1 MTTLCVLA
9 ITSLLAAQPAM
20 PQTEERAEAERLART
35 GSYAEALQ
43 RFRAMAAAHPD
54 DLEARV
60 WIGRLQQWTGHADRA
75 VDVFRSVLAASPD
88 RVDALIGLGAALAE
102 LDRPDEAVATL
113 DKAEKLAPDNVD
125 LLAAQGHAH
134 HIAGRARLALAY
146 YRRAALL
153 RPADPAIRLAYEDV
167 QRDYGNRVSVDSFF
181 ESFSGATPN
190 SWSGSAEVNMRI
202 GDALR
207 AFARGQQ
214 QRKFGET
221 DVRGGGGLEWR
232 VSYRWTLRGHAL
244 FSPDASVLPQVD
256 GGAEASY
263 TYRRV
268 TYSASAQYVDFD
280 LARAWIVAPGLTVP
294 VAERFTI
301 IARYVSSATEFASSG
316 EWTDKSSGSVGVRTR
331 LLDRLWVDVAYA
343 SGIENFDTLSTDRL
357 GDFSAN
363 TFRGSARIE
372 LPSLTSVAATY
383 EMQWREHDARMHR
396 VTAGLVQRF

>member
-1 MTTLCVLA
+1 
-9 ITSLLAAQPAM
+9 
-20 PQTEERAEAERLART
+20 
-35 GSYAEALQ
+35 
-43 RFRAMAAAHPD
+43 
-54 DLEARV
+54 
-60 WIGRLQQWTGHADRA
+60 
-75 VDVFRSVLAASPD
+75 
-88 RVDALIGLGAALAE
+88 
-102 LDRPDEAVATL
+102 
-113 DKAEKLAPDNVD
+113 
-125 LLAAQGHAH
+125 
-134 HIAGRARLALAY
+134 
-146 YRRAALL
+146 
-153 RPADPAIRLAYEDV
+153 
-167 QRDYGNRVSVDSFF
+167 
-181 ESFSGATPN
+181 
-190 SWSGSAEVNMRI
+190 MRI

-256 GGAEASY
+256 GGAETSY